1 MGNNITT
8 YGDISRKTAGYY
20 AAELLKRGMPY
31 LCLEKFLQSKPL
43 PAHKT
48 TSMTFRRFNSLALAT
63 QPLTEGVTPK
73 TKKVTISE
81 VTMTLQQYGDLVE
94 ITDVVAD
101 TAEDPV
107 LEENKAVLGE
117 QAAKTVETIRWGVL
131 KACTNK
137 FYTTGTARTS
147 VYDKISTAKQRKVTR
162 ALKRQ
167 NAEMITSYVKSTPNF
182 NTESVAPAYICV
194 CHTDCETDIRG
205 LAGFKDVVDYG
216 SITPYENEV
225 GSCES
230 ARYLISNLYEPYTDA
245 GGAKAGS
252 GETMIST
259 SGTSSDVY
267 PYIYLGRNCAAISAL
282 KGKYAIVPMVINPTP
297 SKSDPLG
304 QRGSISWKTMQ
315 GAVILND
322 LWMGVL
328 ESAVLELA

>member
-1 MGNNITT
+1 MSITT
-8 YGDISRKTAGYY
+8 YGDISRKTAGFY
-20 AAELLKRGMPY
+20 ASELLKRGMPY

-43 PAHKT
+43 PGNKT

-73 TKKVTISE
+73 SKKVTISE

-94 ITDVVAD
+94 ITDIVED
-101 TAEDPV
+101 TSEDPI
-107 LEENKAVLGE
+107 LEENKAILGE
-117 QAAKTVETIRWGVL
+117 QAAKTVETIRWGIL

-137 FYTTGTARTS
+137 YYTTGAARTA
-147 VYDKISTAKQRKVTR
+147 VYDKLTVGKQRIVTR
-162 ALKRQ
+162 GLKRQ

-182 NTESVAPAYICV
+182 NTENVAPAYIAV
-194 CHTDCETDIRG
+194 CHTDTETDIRG
-205 LAGFKDVVDYG
+205 LTGFIDVKDYG
-216 SITPYENEV
+216 SMVPYENEI
-225 GSCES
+225 GACES
-230 ARYLISNLYEPYTDA
+230 VRYLISNLYESYPDA

-252 GETMIST
+252 GSAMIST
-259 SGTSSDVY
+259 SGTSADVY
-267 PYIYLGRNCAAISAL
+267 PYIFLGRNCAAISAL

-322 LWMGVL
+322 LWMAVL
-328 ESAVLELA
+328 EAAVLELA